1 MENILAAGRQRRFLT
16 GIVLAVAALA
26 IAVALVVF
34 SAGPAWFVLVFVLAW
49 LAALMLLQARD
60 RT

>member
-1 MENILAAGRQRRFLT
+1 VENILAAGRQRRFLT

-26 IAVALVVF
+26 LAVALVVF